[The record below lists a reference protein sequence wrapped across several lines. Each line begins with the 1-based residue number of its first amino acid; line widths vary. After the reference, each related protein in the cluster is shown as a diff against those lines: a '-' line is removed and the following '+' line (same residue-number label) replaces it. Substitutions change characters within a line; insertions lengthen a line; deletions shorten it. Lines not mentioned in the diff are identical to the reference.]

1 MYTVANE
8 TQECVASIHVR
19 ISIQYDVGPQYIA
32 TPQHHITAN
41 VAYCAMYIWASHFKL
56 ASARP
61 VKYEVNTTYLLLH
74 PVVNRIMYRI
84 KGLPFT
90 SLYMKYVAKM
100 GIGASLQGHL
110 RYII

>member
-1 MYTVANE
+1 MTHAH
-8 TQECVASIHVR
+8 A
-19 ISIQYDVGPQYIA
+19 A
-32 TPQHHITAN
+32 
-41 VAYCAMYIWASHFKL
+41 CAMYGLAIIKL

-61 VKYEVNTTYLLLH
+61 VKYEVDTTDLLLPCYVLR

-110 RYII
+110 RYIIQNTIYNYT